1 MKSAAGANV
10 SLTRELQIYV
20 ARKLKSGRYQT
31 AGEVVREA
39 LRLLE
44 QRDRLQEA
52 HLAEL
57 RRDANVGIRDL
68 QEGRFR
74 EFDRKGLK
82 KLADEVKARG
92 RQRLADRPKRR
103 GA

>member
-1 MKSAAGANV
+1 MKSAAGPIV
-10 SLTRELQIYV
+10 SLTRELQTYV

-31 AGEVVREA
+31 ASEVVREA

-44 QRDRLQEA
+44 QRDRMQEA
-52 HLAEL
+52 RLAEL

-68 QEGRFR
+68 QEGRFH

-82 KLADEVKARG
+82 
-92 RQRLADRPKRR
+92 
-103 GA
+103 

>member
-1 MKSAAGANV
+1 MKGVAGTNV
-10 SLTRELQIYV
+10 SLTRELQTYV

-31 AGEVVREA
+31 ASEVVREA

-68 QEGRFR
+68 QEGRFS

-82 KLADEVKARG
+82 KLADEVKAKG
-92 RQRLADRPKRR
+92 RQRLAVRPKRR